1 MRCANVIEALAVSNR
16 STPDPA
22 VAEHLAQC
30 PRCAAWARNDARLT
44 QLWEATRPE
53 EPSPAVWANLW
64 SAVTQALEAA
74 PTQTSLASSS
84 SFRFRSQASSRHWR
98 RWVWGAVAVA
108 QAAVI
113 LLAVWVVSRPRPG
126 LELAMTPS
134 QVVAE
139 PGAASRAPIEI
150 NAEEIAFLQPDGAG
164 GVKVVRRDVSDEGSS
179 TVDFAYVLLNNFE
192 AMGE

>member
-1 MRCANVIEALAVSNR
+1 MRCADVIEALAVSNR

-22 VAEHLAQC
+22 VAEHLAEC
-30 PRCAAWARNDARLT
+30 PSCAAWARNDARLT

-64 SAVTQALEAA
+64 SAVTQALETA
-74 PTQTSLASSS
+74 PTQTSLASAS
-84 SFRFRSQASSRHWR
+84 RFGLQAPPQHWR

-108 QAAVI
+108 QAAAI
-113 LLAVWVVSRPRPG
+113 LVAVWVVARPRPG
-126 LELAMTPS
+126 IELAMTPP

-139 PGAASRAPIEI
+139 PQAASRAPIEI
-150 NAEEIAFLQPDGAG
+150 NAEEIAFLQPDGTG

-179 TVDFAYVLLNNFE
+179 AVDFAYVLLNNFE